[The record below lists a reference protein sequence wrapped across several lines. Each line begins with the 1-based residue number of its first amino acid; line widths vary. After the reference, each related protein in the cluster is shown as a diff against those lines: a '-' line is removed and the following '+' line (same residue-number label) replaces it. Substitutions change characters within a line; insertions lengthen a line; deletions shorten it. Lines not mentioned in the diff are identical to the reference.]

1 MTDEIVLQAL
11 APVIV
16 LLALSVV
23 AAVASRA
30 VALSPIVGYLVLG
43 IALKASG
50 LALFADS
57 HTVSILAELGVVFLL
72 FDIGLHFSL
81 THVREQARDI
91 FGFGP
96 VQVLLGTVG
105 LGGSRWLRGWSRY
118 PPCSSVR
125 RWPFP
130 RPPSSPGSSPSD

>member
-1 MTDEIVLQAL
+1 MTDEIVLHAL

-57 HTVSILAELGVVFLL
+57 HAVSILAELGVVFLL

-96 VQVLLGTVG
+96 VQILTGTLG
-105 LGGSRWLRGWSRY
+105 LGLAGWAAGL
-118 PPCSSVR
+118 PAATALFV
-125 RWPFP
+125 
-130 RPPSSPGSSPSD
+130 GAVL